1 MAHVNILD
9 EDLALDSPMLVEG
22 LPGVGLVGKIATDHL
37 VSEFEMTH
45 YANVHC
51 EGIPH
56 VAVYADGDPGLH
68 TPVRLYADEERD
80 LLALRSDVPI
90 SPAAATEFADCVA
103 DWFDENDVTPI
114 FVSGIPRENSSDVPS
129 LYGVSTGS
137 GDELL
142 ADAGIDSP
150 SEAGL
155 VSGPTG
161 ALMSFAVEHGRTSVG
176 LIVESDP
183 QFPDPQ
189 AARTLIKGGVEPLA
203 GIDVPTDELVDRAEE
218 IREARERLVQRLQEA
233 GDEST
238 QAQPLRMY
246 Q

>member
-9 EDLALDSPMLVEG
+9 EDLALDSPMLIEG
-22 LPGVGLVGKIATDHL
+22 LPGVGLVGKIAADH
-37 VSEFEMTH
+37 VASEFEMTH

-51 EGIPH
+51 EGIPR

-80 LLALRSDVPI
+80 LLVLRSDVPI
-90 SPAAATEFADCVA
+90 SPAAATEFANCVA

-114 FVSGIPRENSSDVPS
+114 YISGIPREQPAEVPS
-129 LYGVSTGS
+129 LYGVSTGE

-142 ADAGIDSP
+142 SDAGIDTP
-150 SEAGL
+150 MEAGL

-161 ALMSFAVEHGRTSVG
+161 ALLNFSVENDRTSVG
-176 LIVESDP
+176 LVVESDP

-189 AARTLIKGGVEPLA
+189 AARTIIKDGIEPLA
-203 GIDVPTDELVDRAEE
+203 GVDVPTEKLVDRAED

-233 GDEST
+233 SEEST